1 MRFIDSCYWIQG
13 HFWFSCPCCS
23 PLLVLLLSIISFQL
37 NIYLWPQAL
46 MCLKFSPVGRTTCL
60 CSSKSHCLP
69 AALID
74 SHSHLWTR
82 YQNQKIWK
90 RHFRDSRPT
99 PGTGIFLRQRE
110 PNVGEGW
117 FPKGLYQCPEILSQE
132 QLSAEQ
138 DAVVFFSVKRIFHGL
153 KAK

>member
-23 PLLVLLLSIISFQL
+23 PLLVLLLSTISFQL

-46 MCLKFSPVGRTTCL
+46 MCLKFSPVGRTTYL

-74 SHSHLWTR
+74 SHAHLWTR
-82 YQNQKIWK
+82 YQNQKIWQS
-90 RHFRDSRPT
+90 HFCDSLYLPLELGSFWNNGNRMWGRGDSPKDF
-99 PGTGIFLRQRE
+99 INVRKFCHKNNFLLNKMLLFSSLWRE
-110 PNVGEGW
+110 YFMV
-117 FPKGLYQCPEILSQE
+117 
-132 QLSAEQ
+132 
-138 DAVVFFSVKRIFHGL
+138 
-153 KAK
+153 